1 MTSSELPGSSPII
14 AWHQHQQQQQQD
26 EDEELASSVGNFT
39 STGVTT
45 SATYLRFR
53 DNFSWIKIALVT
65 VCSSGLLF
73 NGFVLVVLLYAK
85 RSRQVISNL
94 FIMNQTVVDFLHCLA
109 IIVNAV
115 SAAFI
120 DDYRRLP
127 GASVICIVLEA
138 SILIAICNGASVINL
153 IVLTMERYFKIVY
166 HRLSN
171 FRAAF

>member
-1 MTSSELPGSSPII
+1 MTSSELPGSYPII
-14 AWHQHQQQQQQD
+14 AWHQQQQQQQQQD

-39 STGVTT
+39 SSTGVTT
-45 SATYLRFR
+45 AATYLRFR

-127 GASVICIVLEA
+127 GATVICIAVSYTHLTLPT
-138 SILIAICNGASVINL
+138 ILRV
-153 IVLTMERYFKIVY
+153 
-166 HRLSN
+166 
-171 FRAAF
+171 